1 MTVIKN
7 IKNLASD
14 SMIYGLAGIA
24 TRVMGVVLTPLYT
37 RVYSPEDYGVFG
49 LVNNAYSLIAL
60 LLILSLDNSTARWF
74 YDTEDYQYRKK
85 IISTWFWFYL
95 LISLVIGVFF
105 FFSAPFWSQ
114 FIAYNSAE
122 SIGYIQ
128 ILAFSLPVSV
138 ATVVATK
145 VLRFDK
151 KPKSTVLL
159 TFLQA
164 LFLIIA
170 NVVFVLILNQGLT
183 GAFTA
188 RLVAFVLMVPLSYY
202 FLKRWLGGIKLADF
216 RLLGKMIKYSMPFI
230 PASLS
235 IWIINLSAVFFLN
248 GKVSDQDLGFF
259 QIAFAIAG
267 FSGIVVN
274 AFQQAWS
281 PFAFSIINQENAKE
295 TYGKILLAYLLLIG
309 SLTLLASLFSLEAL
323 IIIATPAYYGAAAIA
338 SILVFSSL
346 FAGLTNIADLGSAIS
361 KKTAPL
367 GIVYS
372 VSSVILVLLNIYLI
386 PLYGVYGAAFAVCI
400 SQFLTPVFV
409 FYFSQKSY
417 PIPYDFGRA
426 FGFMVLLF
434 LVAFLGYYFSRE
446 HSMIL
451 SALIKIGTF
460 GFFVLISILIFKR
473 EFLFLRKLI
482 LKRITKTT

>member
-1 MTVIKN
+1 M
-7 IKNLASD
+7 ASD

-60 LLILSLDNSTARWF
+60 VLILSLDNSTARWF
-74 YDTEDYQYRKK
+74 YDTEEVDYRKK

-95 LISLVIGVFF
+95 MISVVFAVFF
-105 FFSAPFWSQ
+105 FFTAPFWSQ
-114 FIAYNSAE
+114 FIAYNSDE
-122 SIGYIQ
+122 SIQYIQ
-128 ILAFSLPVSV
+128 VLAFSLPVSV

-145 VLRFDK
+145 VLRFEK

-170 NVVFVLILNQGLT
+170 NVVFVLVLNQGLK
-183 GAFTA
+183 GAFIA
-188 RLVAFVLMVPLSYY
+188 RLVAFLLMVPLSLYY
-202 FLKRWLGGIKLADF
+202 LKRWLQQIKLSDF
-216 RLLGKMIKYSMPFI
+216 SLLGKMIKYSLPFL

-235 IWIINLSAVFFLN
+235 IWIINLSAIFFLN
-248 GKVSDQDLGFF
+248 GKVSDEDLGLF

-281 PFAFSIINQENAKE
+281 PFAFSIIHQDNAKA
-295 TYGKILLAYLLLIG
+295 TYGKILLAYLLFIG
-309 SLTLLASLFSLEAL
+309 SITLMASLFSLEAL
-323 IIIATPAYYGAAAIA
+323 MIIATPAYYGAATIA

-372 VSSVILVLLNIYLI
+372 VSSVILVLLNVYLI
-386 PLYGVYGAAFAVCI
+386 PNYGVYGAALAVCI

-417 PIPYDFGRA
+417 PIPYDFTRA

-434 LVAFLGYYFSRE
+434 LVAYLGFYFSTNT
-446 HSMIL
+446 SVIN
-451 SALIKIGTF
+451 AILIKLGTF
-460 GFFVLISILIFKR
+460 GFFVLVSILIFKR
-473 EFLFLRKLI
+473 EFLFLKGLVT
-482 LKRITKTT
+482 KRMSNS

>member
-60 LLILSLDNSTARWF
+60 VLILSLDNSTARWF
-74 YDTEDYQYRKK
+74 YDTEEVDYRKK

-95 LISLVIGVFF
+95 MISVVFAVFF
-105 FFSAPFWSQ
+105 FFTAPFWSQ
-114 FIAYNSAE
+114 FIAYNSDE
-122 SIGYIQ
+122 SIQYIQ
-128 ILAFSLPVSV
+128 VLAFSLPVSV

-145 VLRFDK
+145 VLRFEK

-170 NVVFVLILNQGLT
+170 NVVFVLVLNQGLK
-183 GAFTA
+183 GAFIA
-188 RLVAFVLMVPLSYY
+188 RLVAFLLMVPLSLYY
-202 FLKRWLGGIKLADF
+202 LKRWLQQIKLSDF
-216 RLLGKMIKYSMPFI
+216 SLLGKMIKYSLPFL

-235 IWIINLSAVFFLN
+235 IWIINLSAIFFLN
-248 GKVSDQDLGFF
+248 GKVSDEDLGLF

-281 PFAFSIINQENAKE
+281 PFAFSIIHQDNAKA
-295 TYGKILLAYLLLIG
+295 TYGKILLAYLLFIG
-309 SLTLLASLFSLEAL
+309 SITLMASLFSLEAL
-323 IIIATPAYYGAAAIA
+323 MIIATPAYYGAATIA

-372 VSSVILVLLNIYLI
+372 VSSVILVLLNVYLI
-386 PLYGVYGAAFAVCI
+386 PNYGVYGAALAVCI

-417 PIPYDFGRA
+417 PIPYDFTRA

-434 LVAFLGYYFSRE
+434 LVAYLGFYFSTNT
-446 HSMIL
+446 SVIN
-451 SALIKIGTF
+451 AILIKLGTF
-460 GFFVLISILIFKR
+460 GFFVLVSILIFKR
-473 EFLFLRKLI
+473 EFLFLKGLVT
-482 LKRITKTT
+482 KRMSNS

>member
-60 LLILSLDNSTARWF
+60 VLILSLDNSTARWF
-74 YDTEDYQYRKK
+74 YDTEEVGYRKK

-95 LISLVIGVFF
+95 MISIVFAVFF
-105 FFSAPFWSQ
+105 FFTAPFWSQ
-114 FIAYNSAE
+114 FIAYNSDE
-122 SIGYIQ
+122 SIQYIQ
-128 ILAFSLPVSV
+128 VLAFSLPVSV

-145 VLRFDK
+145 VLRFEK

-170 NVVFVLILNQGLT
+170 NVVFVLVLNQGLK
-183 GAFTA
+183 GAFIA
-188 RLVAFVLMVPLSYY
+188 RLVAFLLMVPLSLYY
-202 FLKRWLGGIKLADF
+202 LKRWLQQIKLSDF
-216 RLLGKMIKYSMPFI
+216 SLLGKMIKYSLPFL

-235 IWIINLSAVFFLN
+235 IWIINLSAIFFLN
-248 GKVSDQDLGFF
+248 GKVSDEDLGLF

-281 PFAFSIINQENAKE
+281 PFAFSIIHQDNAKA
-295 TYGKILLAYLLLIG
+295 TYGKILLAYLLFIG
-309 SLTLLASLFSLEAL
+309 SITLMASLFSLEAL
-323 IIIATPAYYGAAAIA
+323 MIIATPAYYGAATIA

-372 VSSVILVLLNIYLI
+372 VSSVILILLNIYLI
-386 PLYGVYGAAFAVCI
+386 PNYGVYGAALAVCI

-417 PIPYDFGRA
+417 PIPYDFTRA

-434 LVAFLGYYFSRE
+434 LVAYLGFYFSTNT
-446 HSMIL
+446 SVIN
-451 SALIKIGTF
+451 AILIKLGTF
-460 GFFVLISILIFKR
+460 GFFVLVSILIFKR
-473 EFLFLRKLI
+473 EFLFLKGLVT
-482 LKRITKTT
+482 KRMSNS

>member
-7 IKNLASD
+7 LKNLASD
-14 SMIYGLAGIA
+14 SLIYGLAGIA

-37 RVYSPEDYGVFG
+37 RVYAPEDYGVFG

-60 LLILSLDNSTARWF
+60 VLILGLDNSTARWF
-74 YDTEDYQYRKK
+74 YDTEDYEYRKK

-95 LISLVIGVFF
+95 VLSVMFAVFF
-105 FFSAPFWSQ
+105 FFTASYWSQ
-114 FIAYNSAE
+114 FISYNAEE
-122 SIGYIQ
+122 SIQYIQ

-145 VLRFDK
+145 VLRFEK
-151 KPKSTVLL
+151 RPKSTVLL

-164 LFLIIA
+164 FLLITA
-170 NVVFVLILNQGLT
+170 NVIFVLILSLGLK
-183 GAFTA
+183 GAFIA
-188 RLVAFVLMVPLSYY
+188 RLVASVLMVPLSFYY
-202 FLKRWLGGIKLADF
+202 LRRWIGQV
-216 RLLGKMIKYSMPFI
+216 RLFEFSLWSKMVKYSLPFI

-235 IWIINLSAVFFLN
+235 IWMINLSAIFFLN
-248 GKVSDQDLGFF
+248 GKVSDEDLGLF

-281 PFAFSIINQENAKE
+281 PFAFSIIHLDNAKE
-295 TYGKILLAYLLLIG
+295 TYGKILLGYLLLIG

-323 IIIATPAYYGAAAIA
+323 MIIATPAYYGAAAIA

-346 FAGLTNIADLGSAIS
+346 FMGLTNIADLGSAIS

-372 VSSVILVLLNIYLI
+372 ISSVFLILLNILLI
-386 PLYGVYGAAFAVCI
+386 PLYGVYGAALSVCI
-400 SQFLTPVFV
+400 SQLLTPIFV

-417 PIPYDFGRA
+417 PIPYDFVRA
-426 FGFMVLLF
+426 FSLLIILF
-434 LVAFLGYYFSRE
+434 LVAYLGYYFSKDE
-446 HSMIL
+446 SLFGAIVV
-451 SALIKIGTF
+451 KIGS
-460 GFFVLISILIFKR
+460 FVLFSLIAVFIFRR
-473 EFLFLRKLI
+473 EFLFVKRLI
-482 LKRITKTT
+482 NNRFSKA

>member
-1 MTVIKN
+1 M
-7 IKNLASD
+7 
-14 SMIYGLAGIA
+14 
-24 TRVMGVVLTPLYT
+24 
-37 RVYSPEDYGVFG
+37 
-49 LVNNAYSLIAL
+49 
-60 LLILSLDNSTARWF
+60 
-74 YDTEDYQYRKK
+74 
-85 IISTWFWFYL
+85 
-95 LISLVIGVFF
+95 
-105 FFSAPFWSQ
+105 
-114 FIAYNSAE
+114 
-122 SIGYIQ
+122 
-128 ILAFSLPVSV
+128 

-145 VLRFDK
+145 VLRFEK

-170 NVVFVLILNQGLT
+170 NVVFVLVLNQGLK
-183 GAFTA
+183 GAFIA
-188 RLVAFVLMVPLSYY
+188 RLVAFLLMVPLSLYY
-202 FLKRWLGGIKLADF
+202 LKRWLQQIKLSDF
-216 RLLGKMIKYSMPFI
+216 SLLGKMIKYSLPFL

-235 IWIINLSAVFFLN
+235 IWIINLSAIFFLN
-248 GKVSDQDLGFF
+248 GKVSDEDLGLF

-281 PFAFSIINQENAKE
+281 PFAFSIIHQDNAKA
-295 TYGKILLAYLLLIG
+295 TYGKILLAYLLFIG
-309 SLTLLASLFSLEAL
+309 SITLMASLFSLEAL
-323 IIIATPAYYGAAAIA
+323 MIIATPAYYGAATIA

-372 VSSVILVLLNIYLI
+372 VSSVILVLLNVYLI
-386 PLYGVYGAAFAVCI
+386 PNYGVYGAALAVCI

-417 PIPYDFGRA
+417 PIPYDFTRA

-434 LVAFLGYYFSRE
+434 LVAYLGFYFSTNT
-446 HSMIL
+446 SVIN
-451 SALIKIGTF
+451 AILIKLGTF
-460 GFFVLISILIFKR
+460 GFFVLVSILIFKR
-473 EFLFLRKLI
+473 EFLFLKGLVT
-482 LKRITKTT
+482 KRMSNS

>member
-1 MTVIKN
+1 MTVVRN

-60 LLILSLDNSTARWF
+60 VLILSLDNSTARWF
-74 YDTEDYQYRKK
+74 YDTDDYHYRKK

-95 LISLVIGVFF
+95 LLSIIFAVFF
-105 FFSAPFWSQ
+105 FFSAPYWSQ
-114 FIAYNSAE
+114 FIAYNSTEAIE
-122 SIGYIQ
+122 YIQ

-145 VLRFDK
+145 VLRFEK

-170 NVVFVLILNQGLT
+170 NVVFVLILDQGLK

-188 RLVAFVLMVPLSYY
+188 RLVAFLLMVPLSIYY
-202 FLKRWLGGIKLADF
+202 LKRWLETIKLSDF
-216 RLLGKMIKYSMPFI
+216 SLLGKMIKYSLPFI

-235 IWIINLSAVFFLN
+235 IWMINLSAVFFLN
-248 GKVSDQDLGFF
+248 GKVSDEDLGLF

-281 PFAFSIINQENAKE
+281 PFAFSIIYQDNAKE
-295 TYGKILLAYLLLIG
+295 TYGKILLAYLLFIG
-309 SLTLLASLFSLEAL
+309 SLTLMASLFSLEAL
-323 IIIATPAYYGAAAIA
+323 MIIATPAYYGAATIA

-367 GIVYS
+367 GIVYAA
-372 VSSVILVLLNIYLI
+372 SSVILVLLNIYLI
-386 PLYGVYGAAFAVCI
+386 PLYGVYGAALAVCV

-417 PIPYDFGRA
+417 PIPYDFVRS
-426 FGFMVLLF
+426 FGFIVLLF
-434 LVAFLGYYFSRE
+434 LVAFLGYYFTSDT
-446 HSMIL
+446 SVL
-451 SALIKIGTF
+451 QAVLIKIGII
-460 GFFVLISILIFKR
+460 GFFCLISILIFKR
-473 EFLFLRKLI
+473 EFMFLKQLVSSKLS
-482 LKRITKTT
+482 KS

>member
-24 TRVMGVVLTPLYT
+24 TRVMGVILTPLYT

-74 YDTEDYQYRKK
+74 YDTDDYAYRKK

-95 LISLVIGVFF
+95 LISIVLAGFF
-105 FFSAPFWSQ
+105 FFTASYWSQ
-114 FIAYNSAE
+114 FISYNSEEA
-122 SIGYIQ
+122 IQYIQ
-128 ILAFSLPVSV
+128 ILSFSLPVSV

-145 VLRFDK
+145 VLRFEK

-164 LFLIIA
+164 LFLILA
-170 NVVFVLILNQGLT
+170 NVIFVLILDQGLQ

-188 RLVAFVLMVPLSYY
+188 RLVAFVLMVPLSMYY
-202 FLKRWLGGIKLADF
+202 LKRWLENVKLSDF
-216 RLLGKMIKYSMPFI
+216 RLLRKMIAYSLPFL

-235 IWIINLSAVFFLN
+235 IWVINLSAVFFLN
-248 GKVSDQDLGFF
+248 GKVSDEDLGLF

-267 FSGIVVN
+267 FSGIAVN

-281 PFAFSIINQENAKE
+281 PFAFSIIHQENAKE

-309 SLTLLASLFSLEAL
+309 SLTLLASLFALEAL
-323 IIIATPAYYGAAAIA
+323 MIIATPAYYGAAAIA

-346 FAGLTNIADLGSAIS
+346 FAGLTTIADLGSAIC

-372 VSSVILVLLNIYLI
+372 VSSVILVLLNIYFI
-386 PLYGVYGAAFAVCI
+386 PIYGVYGAALAVCV

-409 FYFSQKSY
+409 FYVSQKSY
-417 PIPYDFGRA
+417 PIPYDFLRA
-426 FGFMVLLF
+426 VCFMLLLF
-434 LVAFLGYYFSRE
+434 TVAFLGYYLSGDV
-446 HSMIL
+446 SVIL
-451 SALIKIGTF
+451 ALLIKIGSF
-460 GFFVLISILIFKR
+460 GFFSMVSILLFKR
-473 EFLFLRKLI
+473 EFLFL
-482 LKRITKTT
+482 KRLVSNRLGKS

>member
-24 TRVMGVVLTPLYT
+24 TRVMGVFLTPLYT

-49 LVNNAYSLIAL
+49 LINNAYSLIAL
-60 LLILSLDNSTARWF
+60 MMILSLDNSTARWF
-74 YDTEDYQYRKK
+74 YDTEDRLYRKK

-95 LISLVIGVFF
+95 ILSFIVAVFF
-105 FFSAPFWSQ
+105 FLTASYWAEFL
-114 FIAYNSAE
+114 AYNSKEAVQ
-122 SIGYIQ
+122 YIQ
-128 ILAFSLPVSV
+128 ILAFSLPFSV

-145 VLRFDK
+145 VLRFEK

-164 LFLIIA
+164 LFLIIS
-170 NVVFVLILNQGLT
+170 NVVFVLVLDQGLK

-188 RLVAFVLMVPLSYY
+188 RLVGSVLMVPLSFYY
-202 FLKRWLGGIKLADF
+202 LKRWIGKLKLMDF
-216 RLLGKMIKYSMPFI
+216 ALLGRMIKYSLPFI

-248 GKVSDQDLGFF
+248 GKVSDGDLGLF

-274 AFQQAWS
+274 SFQQAWS
-281 PFAFSIINQENAKE
+281 PFAFSIIHQENAKE
-295 TYGKILLAYLLLIG
+295 TYGKILLVYLLLIG

-323 IIIATPAYYGAAAIA
+323 MIIATPPYYGAAAIA

-372 VSSVILVLLNIYLI
+372 VSSVILILLNIILI
-386 PLYGVYGAAFAVCI
+386 PEMGVYGAALAVCF

-417 PIPYDFGRA
+417 KIPYDFTRS
-426 FGFMVLLF
+426 FSFMVVIF
-434 LVAFLGYYFSRE
+434 IVAYLGYY
-446 HSMIL
+446 L
-451 SALIKIGTF
+451 SKDESLLDAVLIKLGVF
-460 GFFVLISILIFKR
+460 GLFAITSLFLFKR
-473 EFLFLRKLI
+473 EFLFL
-482 LKRITKTT
+482 KRLAFKRFKKS

>member
-1 MTVIKN
+1 MTVVKN

-37 RVYSPEDYGVFG
+37 RVYTPEDYGVFG
-49 LVNNAYSLIAL
+49 LINNAYSLIAIV
-60 LLILSLDNSTARWF
+60 LILSLDNSTARWF
-74 YDTEDYQYRKK
+74 YDTEDTTYRKK
-85 IISTWFWFYL
+85 VISTWFWFYL
-95 LISLVIGVFF
+95 ILSFAVAVFF
-105 FFSAPFWSQ
+105 ILTASYWAQ
-114 FIAYNSAE
+114 FLVYNSQE
-122 SIGYIQ
+122 SIQYIQ
-128 ILAFSLPVSV
+128 ILASSLPVSV

-145 VLRFDK
+145 VLRFEK

-164 LFLIIA
+164 LFLIVS
-170 NVVFVLILNQGLT
+170 NVLFVLVLEQGLK

-188 RLVAFVLMVPLSYY
+188 RLVSSILMVPLAIYY
-202 FLKRWLGGIKLADF
+202 LKRWIGKVKLFDF
-216 RLLGKMIKYSMPFI
+216 SLWSRMVKFSLPSI

-235 IWIINLSAVFFLN
+235 LWMINLSAVFFLN
-248 GKVSDQDLGFF
+248 GKVSDGDLGLF
-259 QIAFAIAG
+259 QVAFAIAG

-281 PFAFSIINQENAKE
+281 PFAFSIIHQENAKE

-323 IIIATPAYYGAAAIA
+323 MIIATQSYYGAAAIA

-372 VSSVILVLLNIYLI
+372 ISSVILVLLNILLI
-386 PLYGVYGAAFAVCI
+386 PTYGVYGAAFAVCI
-400 SQFLTPVFV
+400 SQLLTPVFV

-417 PIPYDFGRA
+417 PIPYDFVRS
-426 FGFMVLLF
+426 FLFLVLLF
-434 LVAFLGYYFSRE
+434 IISYLGYYLSRDE
-446 HSMIL
+446 TVFHAVL
-451 SALIKIGTF
+451 VKIGTF
-460 GFFVLISILIFKR
+460 LFFSIISIVIFRR
-473 EFLFLRKLI
+473 EFLFLKKLV
-482 LKRITKTT
+482 LKRVSKSL

>member
-1 MTVIKN
+1 MTVLKN

-24 TRVMGVVLTPLYT
+24 TRVMGVLLTPLYT
-37 RVYSPEDYGVFG
+37 RVYTPDDYGVFG

-60 LLILSLDNSTARWF
+60 LLILCLDNSTARWF
-74 YDTEDYQYRKK
+74 YDTEDYGYRKK

-95 LISLVIGVFF
+95 LISFIFAAFF
-105 FFSAPFWSQ
+105 FFTAAYWSQ
-114 FIAYNSAE
+114 FIVYNSEE
-122 SIGYIQ
+122 SIQYIQ

-145 VLRFDK
+145 VLRFEK

-170 NVVFVLILNQGLT
+170 NVIFVLILDQGLK

-188 RLVAFVLMVPLSYY
+188 RLVAFAFMLPLSMYY
-202 FLKRWLGGIKLADF
+202 LKRWLGQIKLSDF
-216 RLLGKMIKYSMPFI
+216 PLLVKMIKYSLPFL

-248 GKVSDQDLGFF
+248 GKVSNEELGLF

-281 PFAFSIINQENAKE
+281 PFAFSIIHQENAKE
-295 TYGKILLAYLLLIG
+295 TYGKILLAYLLSIG

-323 IIIATPAYYGAAAIA
+323 MIVATPKYYDAANIA

-372 VSSVILVLLNIYLI
+372 FSSIILILLNVYLI
-386 PLYGVYGAAFAVCI
+386 PIYGVYGAAVAVCV
-400 SQFLTPVFV
+400 SQLLTPVFV
-409 FYFSQKSY
+409 FYFSQKTY
-417 PIPYDFGRA
+417 AIPYDFLRS
-426 FGFMVLLF
+426 FSYMLLLF
-434 LVAFLGYYFSRE
+434 SVAFLGYYFSNGV
-446 HSMIL
+446 SVIQGV
-451 SALIKIGTF
+451 LIKVCTF
-460 GFFVLISILIFKR
+460 GVFLFVSILLFQR
-473 EFLFLRKLI
+473 EFLFL
-482 LKRITKTT
+482 KRLVSNRFAKV

>member
-60 LLILSLDNSTARWF
+60 VLILSLDNSTARWF
-74 YDTEDYQYRKK
+74 YDTEEVDYRKK

-95 LISLVIGVFF
+95 MISVVFAVFF
-105 FFSAPFWSQ
+105 FFTAPFWSQ
-114 FIAYNSAE
+114 FIAYNSDE
-122 SIGYIQ
+122 SIQYIQ
-128 ILAFSLPVSV
+128 VLAFSLPVSV

-145 VLRFDK
+145 VLRFEK

-170 NVVFVLILNQGLT
+170 NVVFVLVLNQGLK
-183 GAFTA
+183 GAFIA
-188 RLVAFVLMVPLSYY
+188 RLVAFLLMVPLSLYY
-202 FLKRWLGGIKLADF
+202 LKRWLQQIKLSDF
-216 RLLGKMIKYSMPFI
+216 SLLGKMIKYSLPFL

-235 IWIINLSAVFFLN
+235 IWIINLSAIFFLN
-248 GKVSDQDLGFF
+248 GKVSDEDLGLF

-281 PFAFSIINQENAKE
+281 PFAFSIIHQDNAKA
-295 TYGKILLAYLLLIG
+295 TYGKILLAYLLFIG
-309 SLTLLASLFSLEAL
+309 SITLMASLFSLEAL
-323 IIIATPAYYGAAAIA
+323 MIIATPAYYGAATIA

-346 FAGLTNIADLGSAIS
+346 FARLTNIADLGSAIS

-372 VSSVILVLLNIYLI
+372 VSSVILVLLNVYLI
-386 PLYGVYGAAFAVCI
+386 PNYGVYGAALAVCI

-417 PIPYDFGRA
+417 PIPYDFTRA

-434 LVAFLGYYFSRE
+434 LVAYLGFYFSTNT
-446 HSMIL
+446 SVIN
-451 SALIKIGTF
+451 AILIKLGTF
-460 GFFVLISILIFKR
+460 GFFVLVSILIFKR
-473 EFLFLRKLI
+473 EFLFLKGLVT
-482 LKRITKTT
+482 KRMSNS